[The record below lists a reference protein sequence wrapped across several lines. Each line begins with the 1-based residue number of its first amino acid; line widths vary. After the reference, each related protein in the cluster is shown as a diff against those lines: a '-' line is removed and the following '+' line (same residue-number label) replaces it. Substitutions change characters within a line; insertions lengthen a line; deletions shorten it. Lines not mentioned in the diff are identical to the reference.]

1 MVMRVDFVTKEYPPN
16 IYGGA
21 GVHITELVK
30 VLRGHIEANVHAF
43 GEPIREPAT
52 FGYTVPE
59 RLAAENPVLQTMATN
74 LEMVPRIAG
83 ADLVHS
89 HTWYAN
95 FAGHIAGLLHEI
107 PHIITAHSLE
117 PLRPWKREQ
126 LAGGYSVSSFIEQSA
141 YEGAKKVIA
150 VSNGMRKDI
159 LNSYPSLD
167 PAKVEVIYNGIDS
180 QKWAPVQ
187 NQAVLDR
194 YGIET
199 SRRTVMFVGR
209 ITRQKGLSYFLQ
221 AARDLPDDVQL
232 VLAAGAP
239 DTKEIQSEVETLVAE
254 LSKSRTGVTWI
265 PEHLPHQELT
275 ALLTQTDLF
284 VCPSIYEPLGIVNL
298 EAMACGAAVIGTATG
313 GIPEVVVQGE
323 TGWLVAVDQVSD
335 GTGTPKDP
343 AKFIHDWS
351 MGMRTALDSGQ
362 LEAFGQAGRERAV
375 TQFSWDSIATRTLEL
390 YQNASES

>member
-1 MVMRVDFVTKEYPPN
+1 MRVDFVTKEYPPN

-30 VLRGHIEANVHAF
+30 VLRTQIEARVHAF
-43 GEPIREPAT
+43 GDPVQEPGT
-52 FGYTVPE
+52 FGYAVP
-59 RLAAENPVLQTMATN
+59 ASFSNQNSTLQTMATD
-74 LEMVPRIAG
+74 LEMVPNIAG

-107 PHIITAHSLE
+107 PHVITAHSLE

-126 LAGGYSVSSFIEQSA
+126 LGGGYLVSSFIEQSA
-141 YEGAKKVIA
+141 YDAATKIIA
-150 VSNGMRKDI
+150 VSNGMRNDI
-159 LNSYPSLD
+159 LDSYPNLD
-167 PAKVEVIYNGIDS
+167 ASKVEVVYNGIDS
-180 QKWAPVQ
+180 NKWQPVE
-187 NQAVLDR
+187 NQEVLDR
-194 YGIET
+194 YNLDT

-221 AARDLPDDVQL
+221 AAKDLPDDVQL

-239 DTKEIQSEVETLVAE
+239 DTPEIKAEVESLVAE
-254 LSKSRTGVTWI
+254 LSASRSGVTWI
-265 PEHLPHQELT
+265 PEHLPQPELA

-323 TGWLVAVDQVSD
+323 TGWLVEVDQVKD

-343 AKFIHDWS
+343 AKFVADWS
-351 MGMRTALDSGQ
+351 AAMNTALSSGK
-362 LEAFGQAGRERAV
+362 LEEFGEAGRRRAV
-375 TQFSWDSIATRTLEL
+375 NDFSWESIATRTLEV
-390 YQNASES
+390 YQSALES